1 MRLGTSRTQLDS
13 FDDVIRP
20 LGIRGQWSVG
30 VSTIPTASIIG
41 SVDRPNDFDD
51 RFRPRKR
58 TSRARLRNLSR
69 AFPDGN
75 FPPISLYQIG
85 NAYFVSDGHHR
96 VAVASMLGIC
106 YIDAEIIR
114 FRTAQPPPPGP
125 QPRRT
130 RGCSDRV
137 RLRDRISALAGR
149 LAEPYEI
156 ESWA

>member
-30 VSTIPTASIIG
+30 LGTIPTAAIVG
-41 SVDRPNDFDD
+41 SVDRAYDFDD

-58 TSRARLRNLSR
+58 TSRVRLRNLQR
-69 AFPDGN
+69 AFPDGS
-75 FPPISLYQIG
+75 FPPISVYQIG

-96 VAVASMLGIC
+96 VALATMLGIC
-106 YIDAEIIR
+106 YLDAEIIR
-114 FRTAQPPPPGP
+114 FRTAQPPPPRP
-125 QPRRT
+125 EPRRS

-137 RLRDRISALAGR
+137 RVRDRIRALADG
-149 LAEPYEI
+149 LGQPYEI